1 MIFCVFSFNR
11 GMFLQNCIQSIEN
24 CAGQSKI
31 IVFDDNSDD
40 PETIEVLQQVKIKH
54 TVIQP
59 GHSSQH
65 HLGGLYGNMQSAL
78 EYCKDEDLVCYL
90 QDDTQLVRPL
100 TERDITNIDEIFN
113 QLAHLGF
120 LHPCFIRGINRT
132 RGAEYLYDKD
142 TNLYFRAPTKRSTG
156 RYFSALLIMKPER
169 LLQSGWRF
177 ESSEPKNS
185 QKAEKLFQPMG
196 YLFSPFAMWL
206 PEVPAYR
213 GKRKTLGL
221 KLAERKRGCGYFP
234 FRQMTDEQ
242 VKALNDR
249 PSSEIP
255 YAEDFLECVPESPEK
270 PWAYNPLTN
279 TGWIKTLNQIE
290 ISVRR
295 LLKRR

>member
-11 GMFLQNCIQSIEN
+11 GQFLQNCIQSIEN
-24 CAGQSKI
+24 CAVHSKI

-40 PETIEVLQQVKIKH
+40 PETIKVLRDIETSH
-54 TVIQP
+54 TVLQP

-78 EYCKDEDLVCYL
+78 EYCKDEELVCFL

-100 TERDITNIDEIFN
+100 TEHDIAFINKAFHD
-113 QLAHLGF
+113 LPRLGF
-120 LHPCFIRGINRT
+120 LHPCFIRGINRV
-132 RGAEYLYDKD
+132 RGAEYLYDQD
-142 TNLYFRAPTKRSTG
+142 STLYFRAPTKRSSG
-156 RYFSALLIMKPER
+156 RFFSALLIMKPER
-169 LLQSGWRF
+169 LLKSGWKF
-177 ESSEPKNS
+177 KSSEPNNNL
-185 QKAEKLFQPMG
+185 QAENMFQPMG

-221 KLAERKRGCGYFP
+221 KLAEKKRGCGYFP
-234 FRQMTDEQ
+234 FRQMTVEQ
-242 VKALNDR
+242 IEALAKR
-249 PSSEIP
+249 PSSALP
-255 YAEDFLECVPESPEK
+255 YAENFLECIPESPKK
-270 PWAYNPLTN
+270 PWSYNPLTD

-295 LLKRR
+295 ILRR